1 MLAKNK
7 AKSSPGFAGGYCGK
21 IIRLDLTSGNIRIE
35 PLPGPDVLKKYIG
48 CWGLGLRYLYDMV
61 PPGIQASDPE
71 NPLIFF
77 TGPLTGLN
85 LPGAT
90 NITLATKNF
99 NTGFTVGR
107 SHTHGNLGRLLKFA
121 GYDGLIVT
129 GKSDRPVY
137 LWINNDTVE
146 LRDAGHLWGKKD
158 THETEDVI
166 REEIGNAKASVAAIG
181 IAGENLCAGGMI
193 CNDKNHS
200 FSHSG
205 VGSVMGSKRLKAIA
219 VFGDQPIPLADHD
232 RVRFMKKEWL
242 KQMRSGGHFGWDHL
256 RANDLKMGDYRPR
269 AAKSGFAGKN
279 FLQNEL
285 TEFGIG
291 LSQQEWTRKP
301 CPSCPIG
308 CTWDV
313 KVTTGPYT
321 GYYSTAGPG
330 GEPFEGSGAIL
341 AITEPGSIIYLAD
354 QYDLLGIECSMA
366 GCTIAMAIEA
376 YEKGL
381 ITEEQTGGLELKWG
395 DVKAAEALLN
405 KIVRREEGIG
415 DTLALGIKRAAEMIG
430 GDAPS
435 FAVNIK
441 GSSMNLHD
449 WRSFWGVLFSQIVG
463 SGASWTATGADDFCP
478 EPDAGFPEK
487 TNPFDI
493 SVKPLEAKMTGIT
506 KFMNDCCGLCMLNTW
521 GTKDV
526 MQLSADSI
534 NAATGWDLTR
544 EDMFALGL
552 RVMHLERA
560 FNVRHGLRPEDD
572 WTVTPRLIDPPID
585 GPAKGKSMKPYLKGM
600 VQEYYRLMGWD
611 ERTGKPWRTTLVN
624 AGLED
629 VIKDLWT

>member
-1 MLAKNK
+1 VETKNK
-7 AKSSPGFAGGYCGK
+7 AGGSTDFAGGYIGK
-21 IIRLDLTSGNIRIE
+21 IIRVDLSSSDIHE
-35 PLPGPDVLKKYIG
+35 ESLPGKDVLKKYIG
-48 CWGLGLRYLYDMV
+48 CWGLGLQYLYDMV
-61 PPGIQASDPE
+61 PPGIKASDPE
-71 NPLIFF
+71 NPLIFM

-90 NITLATKNF
+90 NVTLATKNF
-99 NTGFTVGR
+99 NTDFTVGR
-107 SHTHGNLGRLLKFA
+107 SHTHGHFGRLLKFA

-137 LWINNDTVE
+137 LWINNDQIE
-146 LRDAGHLWGKKD
+146 LRDASHLWGKTD

-166 REEIGNAKASVAAIG
+166 KAEIGNEKASVAAIG
-181 IAGENLCAGGMI
+181 PAGENLVAGGMI

-205 VGSVMGSKRLKAIA
+205 VGSVMGSKQLKAIA
-219 VFGDQPIPLADHD
+219 VFGDQRIPLADRD
-232 RVRFMKKEWL
+232 KVRLMKKEWL
-242 KQMRSGGHFGWDHL
+242 NRMRSSDHFGYDKL
-256 RANDLKMGDYRPR
+256 RANSLKMGDYRPR
-269 AAKSGFAGKN
+269 ARKSGFAGKN
-279 FLQNEL
+279 LLQNEL
-285 TEFGIG
+285 NEFGIG
-291 LSQQEWTRKP
+291 LSQQEWTRRP

-313 KVTTGPYT
+313 KVTTGPFA

-330 GEPFEGSGAIL
+330 GEPYEASGAIL
-341 AITEPGSIIYLAD
+341 GITEPGSYIYLAD
-354 QYDLLGIECSMA
+354 QFDLLGIECSMA

-381 ITEEQTGGLELKWG
+381 IKKEQTGGLELKWG
-395 DVKAAEALLN
+395 DVEAAHALLK
-405 KIVRREEGIG
+405 KIVYREGIG
-415 DTLALGIKRAAEMIG
+415 DTLALGIKSAAEVIG

-435 FAVNIK
+435 FAINIK
-441 GSSMNLHD
+441 GSAMNLHD

-487 TNPFDI
+487 TDPFDI
-493 SVKPLEAKMTGIT
+493 SSKPLEAKMTGII
-506 KFMNDCCGLCMLNTW
+506 KFMNDCGGLCMLNTW

-526 MQLSADSI
+526 LQLSADSI

-544 EDMFALGL
+544 EDMFAVGL

-560 FNVRHGLRPEDD
+560 FNIRHGLKPEDD
-572 WTVTPRLIDPPID
+572 WTVTPRLIDPPLD
-585 GPAKGKSMKPYLKGM
+585 GPAKGKSMKPYLVGM
-600 VQEYYRLMGWD
+600 VKEYYRLMDWD
-611 ERTGKPWRTTLVN
+611 ERTGKPWKATLRD

-629 VIKDLWT
+629 VIKDLWD